1 MYIIETEKFTDT
13 FVSIRTILPLKKETI
28 TAMNLLLIMMRSR
41 TKKYPTKDALSNA
54 LSRAYDMQAS
64 SGLAGYGKC
73 LVLNTKF
80 QFIRPDWIE
89 EAGFKDRI
97 LDIMDQLLHQIV
109 LEEDLLEEAKFLL
122 ENRIDR
128 VMDDPDYLAINTALS
143 LAAPDH
149 NLSIS
154 MNGYKEDIAD
164 ITLDKIKDL
173 YEMVCKAPK
182 YVYMCGKIVPE
193 IKAYLEKIDTKGKIQ
208 SNYELIPAIDCKEKI
223 LTKDISQTSIS
234 MIYAT
239 GIDFKSDLYY
249 PLLMANSIFGQN
261 AMSLLFQ
268 TVREKYSY
276 CYNISSGLLRFDGAM
291 MVSVGT
297 QRENV
302 EKVIELTD
310 KQLELLVSGDWDDDL
325 LDIAK
330 KDLIDSLTTQQDYP
344 ASMIEQEFL
353 DAMLERQTTPEER
366 LEAIRSVT
374 KEQVC
379 AAASR
384 WKKVSCA
391 IVQEEDNEV

>member
-28 TAMNLLLIMMRSR
+28 TAMNLMLIMMNSR

-54 LSRAYDMQAS
+54 LSRAYDMRAS

-73 LVLNTKF
+73 LVFNTKF
-80 QFIRPDWIE
+80 QFIRPDWIDE
-89 EAGFKDRI
+89 KDYKDRI

-109 LEEDLLEEAKFLL
+109 LEEDMLDEAKFLL

-128 VMDDPDYLAINTALS
+128 MMDDPDYLAINNALS
-143 LAAPDH
+143 LAAPNH

-276 CYNISSGLLRFDGAM
+276 CYNISSGLLRFDGAL
-291 MVSVGT
+291 MVTVGT

-310 KQLELLVSGDWDDDL
+310 KQLDLLVSGDWDDDL

-330 KDLIDSLTTQQDYP
+330 KDLIDSLATQQDYP

-353 DAMLERQTTPEER
+353 DTMLERQTTPEER
-366 LEAIRSVT
+366 LEAIHSVT

-379 AAASR
+379 TAASY

-391 IVQEEDNEV
+391 IVQEEDDEV

>member
-1 MYIIETEKFTDT
+1 
-13 FVSIRTILPLKKETI
+13 
-28 TAMNLLLIMMRSR
+28 
-41 TKKYPTKDALSNA
+41 
-54 LSRAYDMQAS
+54 
-64 SGLAGYGKC
+64 
-73 LVLNTKF
+73 
-80 QFIRPDWIE
+80 
-89 EAGFKDRI
+89 
-97 LDIMDQLLHQIV
+97 
-109 LEEDLLEEAKFLL
+109 
-122 ENRIDR
+122 
-128 VMDDPDYLAINTALS
+128 
-143 LAAPDH
+143 
-149 NLSIS
+149 
-154 MNGYKEDIAD
+154 
-164 ITLDKIKDL
+164 
-173 YEMVCKAPK
+173 MVCKAPK

-208 SNYELIPAIDCKEKI
+208 SDYELIPAIDCKEKI